1 MKSKKLKHAII
12 LITYTVLLLFVLF
25 NIKTVW
31 AVCSTVL
38 NVLMPFV
45 VGLVVAFLV
54 NLPYVYFSEKAF
66 AGMANKGK
74 LCRKLRK
81 PLALVLAYLIIF
93 GVMIFLITILVP
105 ELIDSVDKLITNFS
119 AYFESF
125 RVWLTDFMDRWFN
138 IQLTKDSDI
147 FVFINDI
154 VTRITGNELSQWA
167 SNLSSSLMPSVFD
180 MTKNVTTTIIN
191 LFMGVFISC
200 YFMGCKEKLIYQ
212 VKKFSVAYI
221 PDRVNSK
228 LLEIGELSNKIFG
241 KFVYGKIIDSML
253 IGVLCF
259 IGMSIFGFDYAA
271 LMSVIVA
278 ITNLVPMFGPIVG
291 AVVTIFI
298 MLVINP
304 IEAVW
309 FAIFLLILQQIDGNF
324 IGPKILGNSIG
335 ISGFWIMASVIVGSG
350 LFGFWGM
357 LLAVPVFSTLYVLL
371 TRHVNSRIVRV
382 GKQDVLGAPPEDD
395 IIKQQMPK
403 DPREIKDSDESGY
416 VFNNQFI
423 ESIKTKVKAEAK
435 KIKKENADEKSDK
448 SDNGGE

>member
-1 MKSKKLKHAII
+1 MKSKKLKHAMI

-31 AVCSTVL
+31 GVCSTVL

-66 AGMANKGK
+66 AGMAKKGK

-125 RVWLTDFMDRWFN
+125 RVWLTDFMDKWFN

-180 MTKNVTTTIIN
+180 VTKNVTTTIIN

-228 LLEIGELSNKIFG
+228 LMEIGELSNKIFG

-324 IGPKILGNSIG
+324 IGPKS
-335 ISGFWIMASVIVGSG
+335 SA
-350 LFGFWGM
+350 
-357 LLAVPVFSTLYVLL
+357 T
-371 TRHVNSRIVRV
+371 
-382 GKQDVLGAPPEDD
+382 Q
-395 IIKQQMPK
+395 
-403 DPREIKDSDESGY
+403 
-416 VFNNQFI
+416 
-423 ESIKTKVKAEAK
+423 
-435 KIKKENADEKSDK
+435 
-448 SDNGGE
+448 